1 MFCSIFLLFNV
12 FKQRCLARTK
22 ATHSHMSSWK
32 KPAQAGGEIEV
43 IEQDTNEED
52 DNVTNAL
59 SNDDPLSQSV
69 LKKYIRFAKKQFKP
83 EITNIDTDRVIDTYA
98 EVRRLSDQSG
108 GIPIAVR
115 HIESIIRISEAH
127 AKAHLRNMV
136 TDEDM
141 RFGIRMLLESFICSQ
156 KHAGDIFLRPLCC
169 RTLTPSPASQPSAT

>member
-1 MFCSIFLLFNV
+1 MEEN
-12 FKQRCLARTK
+12 
-22 ATHSHMSSWK
+22 
-32 KPAQAGGEIEV
+32 
-43 IEQDTNEED
+43 DT
-52 DNVTNAL
+52 VANAL
-59 SNDDPLSQSV
+59 ADDAPFSQSV
-69 LKKYIRFAKKQFKP
+69 LKKFIRFAKSSYRP

-141 RFGIRMLLESFICSQ
+141 RFGIMMLLESFICSQ
-156 KHAGDIFLRPLCC
+156 KHAGVFVF
-169 RTLTPSPASQPSAT
+169 

>member
-1 MFCSIFLLFNV
+1 MKAETRHSGPSRFLFCAQFANLTVL
-12 FKQRCLARTK
+12 
-22 ATHSHMSSWK
+22 HSHMASWNN
-32 KPAQAGGEIEV
+32 PSEAIEDPN
-43 IEQDTNEED
+43 ELNESQENDT
-52 DNVTNAL
+52 VTNAL
-59 SNDDPLSQSV
+59 ASDAPFSQNV
-69 LKKYIRFAKKQFKP
+69 LKKFIRFAKSSYRP

-141 RFGIRMLLESFICSQ
+141 RFGIMMLLESFISSQ
-156 KHAGDIFLRPLCC
+156 KHAG
-169 RTLTPSPASQPSAT
+169 A

>member
-1 MFCSIFLLFNV
+1 MN
-12 FKQRCLARTK
+12 
-22 ATHSHMSSWK
+22 M
-32 KPAQAGGEIEV
+32 
-43 IEQDTNEED
+43 
-52 DNVTNAL
+52 
-59 SNDDPLSQSV
+59 
-69 LKKYIRFAKKQFKP
+69 
-83 EITNIDTDRVIDTYA
+83 YA

-156 KHAGDIFLRPLCC
+156 KHAGMLHVALTGLMLCI
-169 RTLTPSPASQPSAT
+169 S